1 MYLLHD
7 EMKIAVYI
15 YDSHLKKKKNI
26 RQIPAEEH
34 SKKKKKK
41 HLSSLLQYCLGHQ
54 KQRQSETV
62 TV

>member
-1 MYLLHD
+1 MIL
-7 EMKIAVYI
+7 I
-15 YDSHLKKKKNI
+15 SKKKNI